1 MKTIKLAFVGM
12 GRRGPGQMENVLKNF
27 QEVDVVAVCDVYPD
41 RVENAQRIVKEI
53 RGTDC
58 KGYTDYKELLKN
70 DEIEAVVV
78 TASWE
83 DHIKIAVDAM
93 KAGKITAME
102 VGGAY
107 SIDECWQLVH
117 TW

>member
-58 KGYTDYKELLKN
+58 KGYTDYKELLK
-70 DEIEAVVV
+70 DVSLRV
-78 TASWE
+78 TDGDTTDSFR
-83 DHIKIAVDAM
+83 V
-93 KAGKITAME
+93 AGR
-102 VGGAY
+102 
-107 SIDECWQLVH
+107 
-117 TW
+117 